1 MAESP
6 FGTLADREPYPLFPG
21 VGLQAVA
28 GDQVFLGRVTYAPGT
43 TVARHSHD
51 HTEQVMLILDGS
63 VTMTIGDDTRDM
75 RAGDLCVVNR
85 GVEHELHSA
94 DGVTFIEA
102 LGPVPLDHI
111 PDPERDLVLG
121 DLGGSLHVAR

>member
-1 MAESP
+1 LETFDGRGP
-6 FGTLADREPYPLFPG
+6 HPRFTG
-21 VGLQAVA
+21 VGLKA
-28 GDQVFLGRVTYAPGT
+28 GAGGQGFLGRVTYAAGQ
-43 TVARHSHD
+43 TVPPHRHE

-63 VTMTIGDDTRDM
+63 VTMTIGDRTQEM
-75 RAGDLCVVNR
+75 RAGDVCVVNR

-94 DGVTFIEA
+94 DGVTFVEA

-111 PDPERDLVLG
+111 PDPQRDLVLG